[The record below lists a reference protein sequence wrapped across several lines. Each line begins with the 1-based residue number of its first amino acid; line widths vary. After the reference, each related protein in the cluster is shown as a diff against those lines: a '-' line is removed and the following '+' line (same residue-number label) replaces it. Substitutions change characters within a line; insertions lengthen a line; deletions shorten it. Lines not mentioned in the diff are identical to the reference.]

1 MSGLP
6 VALDVRPGAGAD
18 EDSVTL
24 DYDAR
29 FLRRK
34 RLVSDG
40 GQAFLLD
47 LAHTTSL
54 AEGDLIVL
62 EDGRGIVV
70 RAAAEPLLEVT
81 GTDLA
86 RLAWHIGNRH
96 TPCQVEETRLLIQRD
111 HVLLDMLGRIGA
123 TVREVVEPF
132 TPEGG
137 AYGHG
142 RTHGHSHGDAHGHSH
157 DHGHDHDHDHGH
169 HHHHDHGHSHSHGA
183 ADHLH
188 EHEAEGCCGGSGQG
202 GCGCGGH
209 DHGGHGP
216 ASGRKTGGCGGGG
229 CCGHGH

>member
-157 DHGHDHDHDHGH
+157 DHGHDHDHGH
-169 HHHHDHGHSHSHGA
+169 SHSHSHGA

-209 DHGGHGP
+209 DHGAHGP